1 MFFYPFPQAHPD
13 TPIISALNMFHE
25 RRVSA
30 LPIVDR
36 SGELF
41 DDDDCDYDEVDSTSD
56 DDVYNDGN
64 GSVYDNE
71 GGDKN

>member
-1 MFFYPFPQAHPD
+1 
-13 TPIISALNMFHE
+13 MFHE

-41 DDDDCDYDEVDSTSD
+41 DDDDCDYDEADSTSD